1 MIRNLCDI
9 SEKELS
15 YLRTHP
21 IEVYE
26 KLDLIR
32 FRVECTNVDG
42 LGGITEIKTSKGSI
56 IDDVDCVVNTVMKDI
71 VDFVDSN
78 ISNKVDEIL
87 DEFNGD
93 CVINMFYAPV
103 IKTHVIEYEKF
114 DCPLFIISN
123 VQSDCSDWLR
133 RIYRILTGV
142 HHLSFLCCSN
152 KLDHLPDN
160 FDINGDSFE
169 NMCILMKDNSWSLN
183 DMDNIEGCIVKCGRK
198 TYQIVCKDTNIP
210 VDKTTKKIYRDMILD
225 NFCNVM
231 MDNPLTDSIL
241 SESKSYLELVS
252 NLFLSYLDNTT
263 IFSRV
268 SFEPEDLLPPTVG
281 YIGEMCYDRL
291 PVAVK
296 YVCKKNEVYK
306 NILRIL
312 LISFDPNKNKKEKTD
327 QDIDYKKYN
336 ELKTKINSKV
346 FISWKD

>member
-1 MIRNLCDI
+1 MIRNLSDI
-9 SEKELS
+9 SEKELT

-32 FRVECTNVDG
+32 FRVECINVDG

-71 VDFVDSN
+71 VDFVNRN
-78 ISNKVDEIL
+78 ILDRVEEIL
-87 DEFNGD
+87 EEFNGD

-103 IKTHVIEYEKF
+103 KKTHVIEYEF
-114 DCPLFIISN
+114 LDCPLFIVSN
-123 VQSDCSDWLR
+123 VQSSHSDWWKKIHKVLKG
-133 RIYRILTGV
+133 ID
-142 HHLSFLCCSN
+142 HLSFMCPSN
-152 KLDHLPDN
+152 MMDRLPEGFN
-160 FDINGDSFE
+160 PNGDALD
-169 NMCILMKDNSWSLN
+169 NMSLLIGNNSWSLN
-183 DMDNIEGCIVKCGRK
+183 AMNEIEGCTIKCGRK

-296 YVCKKNEVYK
+296 YVCKTNEVYK